1 MTHNKEVA
9 YLSGAISSDPHYRDK
24 FANAQMVLEFLGYR
38 VINPCILPEGL
49 HYDEYMRIDLLLV
62 EIADTLVTLP
72 DWKHSDGATVEHD
85 RATKLGKRIIPY
97 NGIKTATPLADKEH
111 WKDFFKTS

>member
-24 FANAQMVLEFLGYR
+24 FANAQTVLEFLGYR

-49 HYDEYMRIDLLLV
+49 HYDEYMRVDLLLV
-62 EIADTLVTLP
+62 EIADTLVMLP
-72 DWKHSDGATVEHD
+72 DWLQSDGATLEHD
-85 RATKLGKRIIPY
+85 HAAKLGKRIIDY
-97 NGIKTATPLADKEH
+97 KGISTQSPLACKKRWLDYLKNC
-111 WKDFFKTS
+111 